1 MLLYL
6 SKILNVLHCLKR
18 VFSGAAFALMAWDQ
32 QADTGDRLIGG
43 LPFFFTVELVFKIDF
58 IASVSI
64 F

>member
-1 MLLYL
+1 M
-6 SKILNVLHCLKR
+6 
-18 VFSGAAFALMAWDQ
+18 FSGAAFALMAWDQ

-43 LPFFFTVELVFKIDF
+43 LPFFTVELVFKIGF

>member
-1 MLLYL
+1 VLLYL

-43 LPFFFTVELVFKIDF
+43 LPFFYCGACI
-58 IASVSI
+58 
-64 F
+64 